1 MKMYNLTPDDM
12 IVYLRISSDCGWGI
26 PSTIKSIAKL
36 SRMSVN
42 RVRIACKHLKEQDLI
57 ELKYY
62 VIRPERTSYEYEEY
76 DIDYCKN
83 AGWRWTTKEIKYKHK
98 EWW

>member
-1 MKMYNLTPDDM
+1 MYNLTTDDL
-12 IVYLRISSDCGWGI
+12 IVFIHISKDCMWGM
-26 PSTIKSIAKL
+26 PSTIKSIASMLRISK
-36 SRMSVN
+36 N